1 MARDKYEISLWE
13 DYMVDANGNIPAH
26 FEERKVVVIGSDTM
40 TAACRAYEPKLVEN
54 INGTNTFTFKMF
66 YIYRD
71 EQTGEKRQNPFLN
84 LLVNE
89 RKVKV
94 FWKNKWY
101 DLVVK
106 NAQEDSSGKSI
117 TYTCKDLFI
126 TELSKNG
133 YNLEFDNELENNQGS
148 IIELGKRIVEGT
160 DWKVD
165 EENCEFIKQ
174 EKEEPL
180 YIAIVNSDYSIS
192 NVHNDTLNTDGPTI
206 GAGETIYIFYSYIQ
220 NKGTATSSKI
230 QFLYPQTYTY
240 VITSD
245 VKRSEDGKVY
255 YTKKGDDYIVYTGA
269 KLEGTLYERQ
279 YTTDSNSQL
288 IIDEDCYS
296 ATINWNILTIGTQPS
311 LQYKG
316 SRLVDSQR
324 CVLDP
329 ITDKYV
335 KVYEVKSQPSTR
347 NKGYNYYNKTSDT
360 ERQEGVVYYTY
371 TEPDIYTVYNDEL
384 RPGVDYYIINP
395 DIIYGYESTEYK
407 DPTFVNNL
415 IVNNK
420 NFARTEGWIGTT
432 NNIVGPFQLYPPYS
446 QTSDITIY
454 NAKSYLKLDVVRN
467 DQRVKIKDG
476 LIYNAGLRESSSYI
490 PNGIQ
495 NGEKYVF
502 RVKVMSDND
511 TPSAPST
518 PSGTYINSTLT
529 PHIYKYTYHQGNIQ
543 IVDDATDYITIE
555 GSWSADGDWRECT
568 CICNTSFSR
577 NQIYNENIG
586 FFVTVSNICWIE
598 NVEFFPYVMGEVQL
612 TQEEFNKN
620 KTLYYTRND
629 DNTYT
634 QCTDLSEYDSNINYY
649 KRINPGEMDATS
661 VATITY
667 HYYNHTTHQGAVEL
681 DDYLYVGTTDWPN
694 KSDIKEVS
702 NDFAKVRSITA
713 KQSNRF
719 NLLQTLAE
727 TFECWC
733 RFDIKHRGDPGYPI
747 TETVD
752 GQIFTYTPG
761 QIVYIDGVPQ
771 KFITFKKEV
780 GQETGVGFI
789 YGIDLNSISRT
800 IQSDQIVTK
809 TIVNQNNNEFAT
821 NGFCTIAR
829 SPENYARDN
838 FILNFD
844 YFISQGL
851 LDGGQ
856 VNKDLYSQFNWVDTK
871 GQSKGSK
878 GYYAQL
884 RELNLEFDEITD
896 LLVQK
901 KTELTK
907 QESYKTIYENYITSL
922 QDEKS
927 NLENTIMNLANVTEW
942 GEVEDFVKN
951 NSGWPEIETRMNAR
965 ENCINNL
972 ISYQLM
978 LGVDDDETPEHKPT
992 GLKASIAV
1000 LTSIINSKEER
1011 KKQLTNDLKE
1021 LNWAFFRKYSRFIQE
1036 GSWIKE
1042 DYIDDT
1048 LYFLDAQSVAYTS
1061 SRPQI
1066 SYSISV
1072 ARLSSLEEFKS
1083 KVFHLGDISYIQD
1096 TEFFG
1101 YVVKEGINTPYKEKV
1116 LISEVTSNFDDPVQ
1130 DTFKVQNYKTQFED
1144 LFQRITATTQSLQY
1158 ASGEYAR
1165 AAGIVET
1172 TGIIKPETLEN
1183 SIAYNNGLVSQ
1194 SNNEQIIQDQTGI
1207 TVVDATNRN
1216 KRTKITSG
1224 GVFISTDGGANW
1236 KNAIRGEGIATQYLT
1251 SGNINTQNI
1260 TLLDGNYQTF
1270 RWDSSGINAYSQLI
1284 DQQGNL
1290 YGINLS
1296 KAVRF
1301 DHFGVYGINGV
1312 SGDTSAYTPRNE
1324 KDIWNTAQF
1333 GMTWKGF
1340 FVKNKYNSHY
1350 IEVSSDNDIQVV
1362 ETNNDGTD
1370 KDIRIK
1376 IGQLTNLYQSVQIP
1390 NTGFKLGITYYI
1402 YDNTT
1407 QTYIKNIEPYD
1418 SNKTYYVDNG
1428 TYGILINDGSGNPI
1442 LVTESDGSLWL
1453 KNRLLIGTTESGSY
1467 YAGIGYL
1474 PLVTDVSKQIIQN
1487 GTNLDTRLITST
1499 QDIICRSIDINN
1511 KFVVWE
1517 DGTMYAKDGY
1527 FEGTINATNGVFSGE
1542 LNGATGTFTGT
1553 VQAGSIIASSVHI
1566 GGNSGPTMEQVGESV
1581 YKVVIDSSQGTI
1593 FKNGTIQTTLTARF
1607 YEGATEILSGL
1618 TYQWKKNNE
1627 DISGATSRTLSVDE
1641 SVDAGNATILYSC
1654 VVTL

>member
-13 DYMVDANGNIPAH
+13 DYIVQAAGDIPEH
-26 FEERKVVVIGSDTM
+26 FEERKLVVIGSDTM

-66 YIYRD
+66 YVYRD
-71 EQTGEKRQNPFLN
+71 EQTGEKNQNPFLN

-94 FWKNKWY
+94 YWKNKWY
-101 DLVVK
+101 DLVIK
-106 NAQEDSSGKSI
+106 NIQEDSSGKSI

-126 TELSKNG
+126 NELSKNG
-133 YNLEFDNELENNQGS
+133 YNLEFDNELENNQGTVT
-148 IIELGKRIVEGT
+148 ELGSYILEGT
-160 DWKVD
+160 DWQLD
-165 EENCEFIKQ
+165 EEHSDSIKQ

-180 YIAIVNSDYSIS
+180 YSATSKAITARNERTGLDE
-192 NVHNDTLNTDGPTI
+192 TI
-206 GAGETIYIFYSYIQ
+206 PADAQIYIFYSSVI
-220 NKGTATSSKI
+220 NKSNPC
-230 QFLYPQTYTY
+230 QFLYTNGEYKCDT
-240 VITSD
+240 
-245 VKRSEDGKVY
+245 
-255 YTKKGDDYIVYTGA
+255 
-269 KLEGTLYERQ
+269 
-279 YTTDSNSQL
+279 NSQL
-288 IIDEDCYS
+288 IIDVPCYS
-296 ATINWNILTIGTQPS
+296 IETIWSEYDDHPPVPDALTTKTNMGDQVS
-311 LQYKG
+311 NKFRG
-316 SRLVDSQR
+316 SRLVNSQR

-347 NKGYNYYNKTSDT
+347 NRGYNYYNKTLDT

-371 TEPDIYTVYNDEL
+371 TEPDIYTVYNDDL
-384 RPGVDYYIINP
+384 QPGVDYYVINP

-432 NNIVGPFQLYPPYS
+432 ENIVGPFQLYPPYS

-467 DQRVKIKDG
+467 DQRVKIEDG

-511 TPSAPST
+511 TPSAPSA

-529 PHIYKYTYHQGNIQ
+529 PHIYQYTYNEGNIQ
-543 IVDDATDYITIE
+543 IIDDATDYITIE
-555 GSWSADGDWRECT
+555 DGWSADGDWRECT

-577 NQIYNENIG
+577 NQIYNNNIG
-586 FFVTVSNICWIE
+586 FFVTVSDICWIE
-598 NVEFFPYVMGEVQL
+598 EVEFFPHVMGEVQL
-612 TQEEFNKN
+612 TQDEFNKN

-629 DNTYT
+629 DDTYT
-634 QCTDLSEYDSNINYY
+634 QCTDSSEYNSNTNYY
-649 KRINPGEMDATS
+649 KRINPGEMDAIS

-752 GQIFTYTPG
+752 DQIFTYTPG

-789 YGIDLNSISRT
+789 YGIDLKSISRT

-844 YFISQGL
+844 YYITQGL
-851 LDGGQ
+851 IEGGQ
-856 VNKDLYSQFNWVDTK
+856 LNKDLYSQFEWIDSE
-871 GQSKGSK
+871 GHSQGSLTK
-878 GYYAQL
+878 GYYTQL
-884 RELNLEFDEITD
+884 RELNIEYDEIAD
-896 LLVQK
+896 IINQK
-901 KTELTK
+901 ELELTK
-907 QESYKTIYENYITSL
+907 QESYRTVYSNYITAL
-922 QDEKS
+922 QEEKTNIEDYLMKLAS
-927 NLENTIMNLANVTEW
+927 VTTWADAKTYIQANPDQPEVMNH
-942 GEVEDFVKN
+942 
-951 NSGWPEIETRMNAR
+951 MNAR
-965 ENCINNL
+965 QNCKDNLSTYTAMDKSIQTSINNL
-972 ISYQLM
+972 NS
-978 LGVDDDETPEHKPT
+978 
-992 GLKASIAV
+992 V
-1000 LTSIINSKEER
+1000 LSTKKDR
-1011 KKQLTNDLKE
+1011 KKEIENSLKE
-1021 LNWAFFRKYSRFIQE
+1021 LNYAFYRKYSNYIQE

-1048 LYFLDAQSVAYTS
+1048 LYYLDAQSVAYTS

-1066 SYSISV
+1066 SYNISV
-1072 ARLSSLEEFKS
+1072 ARLSSFEEFKS

-1101 YVVKEGINTPYKEKV
+1101 YVTISGIPTPYKEKV
-1116 LISEVTSNFDDPVQ
+1116 LVSEVISNFDDPIQ
-1130 DTFKVQNYKTQFED
+1130 DSFKVQNYKTQFED

-1158 ASGEYAR
+1158 ASGEYNR

-1172 TGIIKPETLEN
+1172 TGIIKPETLES

-1194 SNNEQIIQDQTGI
+1194 SNNEQITQDQTGI
-1207 TVVDATNRN
+1207 TVVDATNPN
-1216 KRTKITSG
+1216 KRTKVTSG
-1224 GVFISTDGGANW
+1224 GIFISTDGGGTW
-1236 KNAIRGEGIATQYLT
+1236 KNAVRGEGISTQYLT
-1251 SGNINTQNI
+1251 AGNINVQNI
-1260 TLLDGNYQTF
+1260 NIIDGNHQTF
-1270 RWDSSGINAYSQLI
+1270 RWDSTGINAYGQYRSQ
-1284 DQQGNL
+1284 QQ
-1290 YGINLS
+1290 ITSVDLS

-1301 DHFGVYGINGV
+1301 DQFGVYGI
-1312 SGDTSAYTPRNE
+1312 SGIGNA
-1324 KDIWNTAQF
+1324 AQF
-1333 GMTWKGF
+1333 APDDVEDIKDSEYVKFGLTWDGLF
-1340 FVKNKYNSHY
+1340 IKNRYNTHY
-1350 IEVSSDNDIQVV
+1350 VEISNENDIQVV
-1362 ETNNDGTD
+1362 DTKQTSSTADDIVRVKIGKLDNNIYGIRLKDGTGTTTLETKQD
-1370 KDIRIK
+1370 GTLWLRDSLF
-1376 IGQLTNLYQSVQIP
+1376 IGTDPV
-1390 NTGFKLGITYYI
+1390 T
-1402 YDNTT
+1402 
-1407 QTYIKNIEPYD
+1407 
-1418 SNKTYYVDNG
+1418 G
-1428 TYGILINDGSGNPI
+1428 TYKD
-1442 LVTESDGSLWL
+1442 
-1453 KNRLLIGTTESGSY
+1453 
-1467 YAGIGYL
+1467 GIGYL
-1474 PLVTDVSKQIIQN
+1474 PIATTPVYYNNNI
-1487 GTNLDTRLITST
+1487 NLDSYHKTNDLTPQSGKQYYYYSSITHQMEQFSGNT
-1499 QDIICRSIDINN
+1499 FDSNIIYYESYNEHRTIDMNN